1 MVKTQ
6 KIDNNKD
13 TPDSKLFTLAAL
25 IKQKHM
31 PGAEKYQID
40 MPTIKTI
47 NILINNIIS
56 INYGKNYLTTL
67 LRKSYV
73 DQINQYPDIV

>member
-1 MVKTQ
+1 
-6 KIDNNKD
+6 
-13 TPDSKLFTLAAL
+13 
-25 IKQKHM
+25 M